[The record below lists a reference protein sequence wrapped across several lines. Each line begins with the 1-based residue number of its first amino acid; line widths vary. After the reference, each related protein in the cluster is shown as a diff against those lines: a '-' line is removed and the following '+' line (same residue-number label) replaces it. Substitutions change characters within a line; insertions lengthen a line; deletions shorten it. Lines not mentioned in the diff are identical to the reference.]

1 MKTEERIQKQKLL
14 IEEIGAGF
22 DREGM
27 SPVTGRVLALL
38 MVMDKEQYT
47 FDEIIEELEI
57 SKSSASVALKNLEIR
72 GNVEH
77 ITLPGDRKRYFR
89 LKARNPFVL
98 IDDFVTKMKHFQ
110 EVQGKI
116 LELKA
121 DHNSRISQ
129 FLLELN
135 KIIEFVLGHTE
146 ELKERYAAHRK

>member
-1 MKTEERIQKQKLL
+1 MKTEDRIREQKLL
-14 IEEIGAGF
+14 IEEIGAQF

-47 FDEIIEELEI
+47 FDEIVEELEI
-57 SKSSASVALKNLEIR
+57 SKSSASVALKTLEIK
-72 GNVEH
+72 GNVEY
-77 ITLPGDRKRYFR
+77 ITLPGDRRRHFR

-98 IDDFVTKMKHFQ
+98 IDDFVEKMRQFQ
-110 EVQGKI
+110 KVQERI

-129 FLLELN
+129 FLIELN
-135 KIIEFVLGHTE
+135 QIIDFVLSNTE
-146 ELKERYAAHRK
+146 EIKEQYAKHKK